1 MAIIQCHEC
10 KKDISDAAEVC
21 PGCGSKTL
29 FKIQKEQAQ
38 ISKKGLILI
47 VIALAFVGLIGRA
60 IYVENENQKFI
71 RSGGAAAAQDALESI
86 QDSVRQME
94 RARKAECE
102 SRGGRWSHSE
112 LECKR

>member
-10 KKDISDAAEVC
+10 KKDISDTAEVC

-60 IYVENENQKFI
+60 IYVEKKNQEFI
-71 RSGGAAAAQDALESI
+71 NSGAAAAAEDLIKSLEKSNEEM
-86 QDSVRQME
+86 R
-94 RARKAECE
+94 RAQR
-102 SRGGRWSHSE
+102 R
-112 LECKR
+112 